1 MKIIVL
7 FLCILI
13 CFSKLIDQVRK
24 DIVNKALLNLPKKE
38 NLDILKM
45 CLEMSKFKSSYSLK
59 DEESAYLA
67 YKWIIRNII
76 YDTKGEK
83 EGNSTTDIA
92 TVYKEG
98 KGGSIGI
105 SGLFK
110 TMCDLLKVKGDTILG
125 LTKTFSEDYPSKIIT
140 QEYAWNYILIDNEY
154 YLIDVVKAI
163 SFEKYTKTRDSDFY
177 FGMNPEA
184 SIRLH
189 FPNDNKWQLLPK
201 IITKDEFKSMAYLNE
216 GFYSLGFKAI
226 SPDVQSLNKSQEI
239 KIILTSDNSF
249 DEIHDQIELFDM
261 KEVDNIDSELPWMG
275 FPFKIDKK
283 SNGLYEFSFN
293 MYEAGFA
300 SISAENTKTG
310 EIYSLVYFDSK

>member
-13 CFSKLIDQVRK
+13 CFPKLIDQVRK

-45 CLEMSKFKSSYSLK
+45 GLEMSKFKSSYSLK
-59 DEESAYLA
+59 DEESAYLV

-76 YDTKGEK
+76 YDTKVEK
-83 EGNSTTDIA
+83 QGNSTTDIA
-92 TVYKEG
+92 TVYNEG

-110 TMCDLLKVKGDTILG
+110 TMCDLLKVKGDIILG
-125 LTKTFSEDYPSKIIT
+125 LTKTFSEECPRKIIT
-140 QEYAWNYILIDNEY
+140 QEFAWNYIIIDNEY

-163 SFEKYTKTRDSDFY
+163 SFEKYNKKRDSDFY

-201 IITKDEFKSMAYLNE
+201 IITKNEFKSMAYLDE
-216 GFYSLGFKAI
+216 GFYTLGFKTI
-226 SPDVQSLNKSQEI
+226 SPDAQSLNKSQYVD
-239 KIILTSDNSF
+239 IILTSDNSF
-249 DEIHDQIELFDM
+249 DEIFDQLKFTDFSEVEGDFPLVGYFD
-261 KEVDNIDSELPWMG
+261 LH
-275 FPFKIDKK
+275 KK
-283 SNGLYEFSFN
+283 SNGLYELRYNFRN
-293 MYEAGFA
+293 TKFA
-300 SISAENTKTG
+300 ILNAENKNTR
-310 EIYSLVYFDSK
+310 EVYSLVCFNSK